1 MSKRYALLPMEDS
14 ELGPAKVVEKR
25 KRSHRSHRDSDKPS
39 SSSRRDRSPRR
50 DRSRDRSPRR
60 PSERERSRSPHISHR
75 SSDHHKRD
83 RHIRRAAAEDD
94 FEERWGDEEY
104 VSPEEDEA
112 QASDEHDSKRR
123 RNGSAD
129 ADSKELTQEQRDELE
144 RVKDIEEREAFA
156 KRLHA
161 KDDSKTKKLVE
172 DMSGKDARL
181 NAQRRLLAE
190 DAKARSA
197 ALPDLRE
204 RSRQEYLNKR
214 EAEKLAL
221 LRKQVQEETE
231 ELRSGVKL
239 TEREKADFAKNR
251 EVLRLAE
258 ERKRIDDHIDGY
270 QMPEDYITEK
280 GKISTQKKKDAMYKR
295 YVEKDEYGREK
306 YVTEHDE
313 WEREQAAKAKAQIQS
328 HERDDTGEYDY
339 VLDPEQQIQWVMDK
353 SRVLPKM
360 SNEERVIAEKLQ
372 EARKAAITME
382 EVRKSLPVYKYRD
395 GPNGF
400 LAAVEKYRVLVVVGE
415 TGSGKT
421 TQLPQYLHE
430 AGYTKNGLKVGCT
443 QPRRVAA
450 MSVAARVADEMGV
463 RVGNEVGYSIRFED
477 ATSEKTVLK
486 YMTDGMLLRELMTD
500 PDLSEYAAIMIDE
513 AHERTVHTDIL
524 LALLKTIV
532 DQRPDF
538 RLVIS
543 SATMDAQKFAHYY
556 GEVDEP
562 VMNIPGRTFDV
573 EIYHTTEPEANY
585 VAGAFAQIF
594 QIHLSQPV
602 DSGDI
607 LVFLTGQDEIENLAE
622 SISEKMRKFGS
633 RVPELMICPIYANLP
648 PEQQAKIFEPTPKG
662 ARKVVLATNI
672 AETSLTID
680 GIVYVIDTGFIKEN
694 VYNPT
699 TGMSKLVVVPC
710 SKASANQRAGRAGRN
725 RPGKCFRLYT
735 DWTYRNELDDSTTPE
750 IQRTNL
756 ISVVLQLKSMGID
769 DLLDF
774 DFMDAPPT
782 DSLIGALSLLFG
794 LQALNHKGELT
805 KLGRQ
810 MAEFPTDPM
819 LAKAILAA
827 DKFACVEEVL
837 SIVSMLSEASALFF
851 RPKDKKLHADSARA
865 RFTIKE
871 GGDHLTFLNIW
882 NQWVDSDFSPIW
894 AKENFLQ
901 QRSLTRARDVRDQL
915 AKLCERVEVSLSSCG
930 ANDIVPI
937 SKAITSG
944 FFPNA
949 ARLQRGG
956 DSYKTVKN
964 GNTVY
969 IHPSSVLMDANPPHK
984 MVVFYELMETTKEY
998 MRSLLPIDPKWLTE
1012 LAPHFHKKGDIEE
1025 ERRMPKGR

>member
-1 MSKRYALLPMEDS
+1 MEDS

-25 KRSHRSHRDSDKPS
+25 KRSHRSHGDDKDKS

-50 DRSRDRSPRR
+50 DSHRDRSHSPR
-60 PSERERSRSPHISHR
+60 RERSPRPSHR

-83 RHIRRAAAEDD
+83 RHIRRAAADDD
-94 FEERWGDEEY
+94 FEDRWGDEEY

-123 RNGSAD
+123 RNGSPHAEG
-129 ADSKELTQEQRDELE
+129 KELTQEQRDELE
-144 RVKDIEEREAFA
+144 RIKDIEEREAFA

-172 DMSGKDARL
+172 DMSGKDAKL

-328 HERDDTGEYDY
+328 HERDDTGDYDY

-360 SNEERVIAEKLQ
+360 SNEERMIAEKLQ
-372 EARKAAITME
+372 EARKAATTME

-430 AGYTKNGLKVGCT
+430 AGYTKGGLKVGCT

-463 RVGNEVGYSIRFED
+463 KVGNEVGYSD
-477 ATSEKTVLK
+477 
-486 YMTDGMLLRELMTD
+486 
-500 PDLSEYAAIMIDE
+500 
-513 AHERTVHTDIL
+513 
-524 LALLKTIV
+524 
-532 DQRPDF
+532 
-538 RLVIS
+538 
-543 SATMDAQKFAHYY
+543 
-556 GEVDEP
+556 
-562 VMNIPGRTFDV
+562 
-573 EIYHTTEPEANY
+573 
-585 VAGAFAQIF
+585 
-594 QIHLSQPV
+594 
-602 DSGDI
+602 
-607 LVFLTGQDEIENLAE
+607 
-622 SISEKMRKFGS
+622 RK
-633 RVPELMICPIYANLP
+633 
-648 PEQQAKIFEPTPKG
+648 
-662 ARKVVLATNI
+662 
-672 AETSLTID
+672 
-680 GIVYVIDTGFIKEN
+680 
-694 VYNPT
+694 
-699 TGMSKLVVVPC
+699 
-710 SKASANQRAGRAGRN
+710 
-725 RPGKCFRLYT
+725 
-735 DWTYRNELDDSTTPE
+735 
-750 IQRTNL
+750 
-756 ISVVLQLKSMGID
+756 SVV
-769 DLLDF
+769 
-774 DFMDAPPT
+774 
-782 DSLIGALSLLFG
+782 
-794 LQALNHKGELT
+794 
-805 KLGRQ
+805 
-810 MAEFPTDPM
+810 
-819 LAKAILAA
+819 
-827 DKFACVEEVL
+827 
-837 SIVSMLSEASALFF
+837 
-851 RPKDKKLHADSARA
+851 
-865 RFTIKE
+865 
-871 GGDHLTFLNIW
+871 
-882 NQWVDSDFSPIW
+882 
-894 AKENFLQ
+894 
-901 QRSLTRARDVRDQL
+901 
-915 AKLCERVEVSLSSCG
+915 
-930 ANDIVPI
+930 
-937 SKAITSG
+937 
-944 FFPNA
+944 
-949 ARLQRGG
+949 
-956 DSYKTVKN
+956 
-964 GNTVY
+964 
-969 IHPSSVLMDANPPHK
+969 
-984 MVVFYELMETTKEY
+984 
-998 MRSLLPIDPKWLTE
+998 
-1012 LAPHFHKKGDIEE
+1012 
-1025 ERRMPKGR
+1025 